1 MARMA
6 KVQDKNN
13 YLVVDLVAR
22 GAEFRIAFER
32 TNRKLVSI
40 DRNGKLLGSFYL
52 DDGTLDMPNG
62 SIMQR
67 NLLQSFVNGMNS
79 DSMEGRT
86 MRANYKAAMHGKAD
100 AKLQEAMRR
109 HEREMRA
116 IEELEI

>member
-6 KVQDKNN
+6 KVQKQNN
-13 YLVVDLVAR
+13 YPVVALVAQ
-22 GAEFRIAFER
+22 GAEFRIMFAS
-32 TNRKLVSI
+32 TNMKRLSI

-52 DDGTLDMPNG
+52 DDGTLDMPND

-86 MRANYKAAMHGKAD
+86 MRANYKAGMHGKAD

-109 HEREMRA
+109 HEREMKVL
-116 IEELEI
+116 EELEV